1 MGKQPFLRF
10 HSVSKEFPGVQA
22 LDDISFGVAEG
33 TVHALIGENGA
44 GKSTLLKVLSGAHMP
59 NGGSLSLGGKNYT
72 FANAR
77 EALEAGVAVIYQE
90 LNLVQDLSVEENLL
104 LGHMPLRLGFIDKKK
119 MRRLAREALEK
130 LGETVDPAAKVRSL
144 SIGQQQMVEIAKAL
158 MRDAK
163 VIAFDEPTSSLSHKE
178 VSLLFEAIR
187 GLRQDGRA
195 VIYVSHRLAEVFELC
210 DAATVF
216 RDGKLVATEETLDNV
231 DHDFLVKSMVG
242 RSIADIFHYSPR
254 PHGETALEV
263 SDLFGYGLAKPVSFS
278 VRKGEILGF
287 FGLIGA
293 GRSELLRLLFGA
305 ERAESGTVSVEDE
318 QVSVKNTHDAIRHG
332 LALMPENRKTDGI
345 VGIRSVAEN
354 INLAVR
360 AEFATHGGLIVDQR
374 REQENANAFVDK
386 LQIKTPSTRQLMKN
400 LSGGNQQKAIL
411 ARWLSRNSRVFLM
424 DEPTR
429 GIDVGTKSEIYSIMY
444 ELAESGL
451 GIIMVSS
458 ELPEILGVSDRI
470 IVMREGAIS
479 GEVSRDEATEELLL
493 KLALPEGITDQA
505 GETA

>member
-1 MGKQPFLRF
+1 MSRQPFLEF
-10 HSVSKEFPGVQA
+10 HSISKEFPGVKA

-33 TVHALIGENGA
+33 SVHALIGENGA
-44 GKSTLLKVLSGAHMP
+44 GKSTLLKVLSGAHVP
-59 NGGSLSLGGKNYT
+59 NGGFLSLGGVNYT
-72 FANAR
+72 FSNAG
-77 EALEAGVAVIYQE
+77 EALEAGIAVIYQE

-104 LGHMPLRLGFIDKKK
+104 LGHMPTRLGLIDRKT
-119 MRRLAREALEK
+119 MRKWARDALEQ
-130 LGETVDPAAKVRSL
+130 LGEKVNPAAKVRSL
-144 SIGQQQMVEIAKAL
+144 SIGQQQMVEIAKSL

-178 VSLLFEAIR
+178 VELLFQAIR
-187 GLRQDGRA
+187 RLRQAGRS

-216 RDGKLVATEETLDNV
+216 RDGKLVATKDSLENV
-231 DHDFLVKSMVG
+231 DADFLVKSMVG
-242 RSIADIFHYSPR
+242 RSIEDIFHYSAR
-254 PHGETALEV
+254 PVGDTVLEV
-263 SDLFGYGLAKPVSFS
+263 NDLLGDGLRKPVSFS
-278 VRKGEILGF
+278 VRKGEIVGF

-305 ERAESGTVSVEDE
+305 ERSVSGIVSVENK
-318 QVSVKNTHDAIRHG
+318 QVSIRNTHDAIRHG
-332 LALMPENRKTDGI
+332 LALMPEDRKTDGI

-360 AEFATHGGLIVDQR
+360 AEFATYGGLFVDQH
-374 REQENANAFVDK
+374 RERDNANTFVEK

-411 ARWLSRNSRVFLM
+411 ARWLSRNSQVFLM

-444 ELAESGL
+444 DLAEAGL

-470 IVMREGAIS
+470 IVMREGSIS

-493 KLALPEGITDQA
+493 KLALPEGITENA
-505 GETA
+505 GQTA